1 MIIGITPTIRSHYKN
16 QIEITFDKRLI
27 KFLEKLNKK
36 ITIELL
42 NEKSKIN
49 RNFDLIVFPGGNDLL
64 KFNNSKENRYR
75 NKVDNYCYVNAKK
88 FRIPMLGICYGA
100 TYVANKFNAKFTK
113 KKKVGKHKINF
124 LENNF
129 FDNKKKTIEV
139 NSFKNYSI
147 SKINKKIEILSLDK
161 DKTIEAFFINKIK
174 FLGLMWHPERNK
186 IFCKLDFGLI
196 KNLI

>member
-64 KFNNSKENRYR
+64 KFSNSKEDRYR

-100 TYVANKFNAKFTK
+100 TYVANKFNAKFMK
-113 KKKVGKHKINF
+113 KKKIGKNKIDFLEKNF
-124 LENNF
+124 L
-129 FDNKKKTIEV
+129 NKKK
-139 NSFKNYSI
+139 
-147 SKINKKIEILSLDK
+147 
-161 DKTIEAFFINKIK
+161 KIK
-174 FLGLMWHPERNK
+174 KYN
-186 IFCKLDFGLI
+186 
-196 KNLI
+196 